1 MKEKKM
7 IDPLLAEKSSD
18 EELIALT
25 LKDQDYF
32 GEIIKRYQVKL
43 FNYIIRIS
51 GLAAEDAEDVLQ
63 DIFLKIYLNLN
74 DFDSGQKFSSWAY
87 AIAHNQVISQFRK
100 RQARPEGHAVNL
112 EDNAAKNLMIDFDL
126 LKDLDLRRAKELINK
141 VLEKLEPKYRE
152 ILVLKFL
159 TEQSYQEISDI
170 IKKPLGTVASL
181 MNKAKEEFRREVK
194 SQKINF

>member
-1 MKEKKM
+1 M
-7 IDPLLAEKSSD
+7 IDPLLAEKNSD

-25 LKDQDYF
+25 LKNQDYF

-43 FNYIIRIS
+43 FNYVVRIS
-51 GLAAEDAEDVLQ
+51 GLATEDAEDVLQ

-74 DFDSGQKFSSWAY
+74 DFDKSQKFSSWAY

-100 RQARPEGHAVNL
+100 RQVRPEGHAVNL

-141 VLEKLEPKYRE
+141 VLKKLEPKYRE

-181 MNKAKEEFRREVK
+181 MNKAKEEFRQEALK
-194 SQKINF
+194 QKINF

>member
-1 MKEKKM
+1 M

-43 FNYIIRIS
+43 FNYIVRIS

-74 DFDSGQKFSSWAY
+74 DFDKSQKFSSWAY

-100 RQARPEGHAVNL
+100 KQARPEGHAVNL

-141 VLEKLEPKYRE
+141 VLEKLDPKYRE

-181 MNKAKEEFRREVK
+181 MNKAKEEFRQEVAK
-194 SQKINF
+194 QKINF

>member
-1 MKEKKM
+1 M
-7 IDPLLAEKSSD
+7 IDSSLAEKSSD
-18 EELIALT
+18 EDLVALT

-32 GEIIKRYQVKL
+32 AELIKRYQTRL

-74 DFDSGQKFSSWAY
+74 DFDGGQKFSSWAY
-87 AIAHNQVISQFRK
+87 AISHNQVISQFRK

-112 EDNAAKNLMIDFDL
+112 EDSAAKNLMIDFDL
-126 LKDLDLRRAKELINK
+126 FKDLDLRRAKELIDR

-152 ILVLKFL
+152 VLVLKFL
-159 TEQSYQEISDI
+159 AEQSYQEISDI
-170 IKKPLGTVASL
+170 IKKPQGTVASL

-194 SQKINF
+194 AREINF

>member
-1 MKEKKM
+1 M

-18 EELIALT
+18 EVLVNLILGN
-25 LKDQDYF
+25 QDYF
-32 GEIIKRYQVKL
+32 AELIKRYQVRL

-51 GLAAEDAEDVLQ
+51 GLRTEDAEDVLQ

-74 DFDSGQKFSSWAY
+74 DFDKNQKFSSWAY

-126 LKDLDLRRAKELINK
+126 LKDLDLRRSKELINK
-141 VLEKLEPKYRE
+141 VLDNLDRKYRE
-152 ILVLKFL
+152 IIILKFL

-181 MNKAKEEFRREVK
+181 MNKAKEEFRKEVIR
-194 SQKINF
+194 QKINF

>member
-1 MKEKKM
+1 M
-7 IDPLLAEKSSD
+7 IDPILAEKSSD
-18 EELIALT
+18 EALIALT

-32 GEIIKRYQVKL
+32 AEIIKRYQVRL

-51 GLAAEDAEDVLQ
+51 GLIAEDAEDVLQ

-74 DFDSGQKFSSWAY
+74 DFDKNQKFSSWAY

-112 EDNAAKNLMIDFDL
+112 EDNAARNLMMDFDL
-126 LKDLDLRRAKELINK
+126 FKDLDLRRSKELIDK
-141 VLEKLEPKYRE
+141 VLASLDPKYRE

-181 MNKAKEEFRREVK
+181 MNRAKEEFRREVEK
-194 SQKINF
+194 QKINF

>member
-1 MKEKKM
+1 M
-7 IDPLLAEKSSD
+7 IDPSLSEKSSD
-18 EELIALT
+18 EDLVALT

-32 GEIIKRYQVKL
+32 AEIIKRYQVRL

-51 GLAAEDAEDVLQ
+51 GVRAEDAEDILQ

-74 DFDSGQKFSSWAY
+74 DFDRTQKFSSWAY
-87 AIAHNQVISQFRK
+87 AISHNQVISQFRK

-141 VLEKLEPKYRE
+141 VLDQLDPKYRE

-170 IKKPLGTVASL
+170 IKKPQGTVASL
-181 MNKAKEEFRREVK
+181 MNKAKEEFRREALK
-194 SQKINF
+194 QKINF

>member
-1 MKEKKM
+1 M
-7 IDPLLAEKSSD
+7 IDPSLSEKSSD
-18 EELIALT
+18 EELIVLT

-32 GEIIKRYQVKL
+32 AEIIKRYQVRL

-51 GLAAEDAEDVLQ
+51 GVRAEDAEDILQ

-74 DFDSGQKFSSWAY
+74 DFDRTQKFSSWAY
-87 AIAHNQVISQFRK
+87 AISHNQVISQFRK

-112 EDNAAKNLMIDFDL
+112 EDSAAKNLMIDFDL

-141 VLEKLEPKYRE
+141 VLANLDSKYRE

-170 IKKPLGTVASL
+170 IKKPQGTVASL
-181 MNKAKEEFRREVK
+181 MNKAKEEFRREALK
-194 SQKINF
+194 QKINF

>member
-1 MKEKKM
+1 M

-18 EELIALT
+18 EVLVNLILGN
-25 LKDQDYF
+25 QDYF
-32 GEIIKRYQVKL
+32 AELIKRYQVRL

-51 GLAAEDAEDVLQ
+51 GLRTEDAEDVLQ

-74 DFDSGQKFSSWAY
+74 DFDKNQKFSSWAY
-87 AIAHNQVISQFRK
+87 AIAHNQIISQFRK

-126 LKDLDLRRAKELINK
+126 LKDLDLRRSKELINK
-141 VLEKLEPKYRE
+141 VLDNLDRKYRE
-152 ILVLKFL
+152 IIILKFL

-181 MNKAKEEFRREVK
+181 MNKAKEEFRKEVIR
-194 SQKINF
+194 QKINF

>member
-1 MKEKKM
+1 M

-18 EELIALT
+18 EVLVNLILGN
-25 LKDQDYF
+25 QDYF
-32 GEIIKRYQVKL
+32 AELIKRYQVRL

-51 GLAAEDAEDVLQ
+51 GLRTEDAEDVLQ

-74 DFDSGQKFSSWAY
+74 DFDKNQKFSSWAY
-87 AIAHNQVISQFRK
+87 AIAHNQIISQFRK

-126 LKDLDLRRAKELINK
+126 LKDLDLRRSKELINK
-141 VLEKLEPKYRE
+141 VLDNLDRKYRE
-152 ILVLKFL
+152 IIILKFL

-181 MNKAKEEFRREVK
+181 MNKAQEEFRKEVIR
-194 SQKINF
+194 QKINF

>member
-1 MKEKKM
+1 M

-18 EELIALT
+18 EVLVNLILGN
-25 LKDQDYF
+25 QDYF
-32 GEIIKRYQVKL
+32 AELIKRYQVRL

-51 GLAAEDAEDVLQ
+51 GLRTEDAEDVLQ

-74 DFDSGQKFSSWAY
+74 DFDKNQKFSSWAY
-87 AIAHNQVISQFRK
+87 AIAHNQIISQFRK

-126 LKDLDLRRAKELINK
+126 LKDLDLRRSKELINK
-141 VLEKLEPKYRE
+141 VLDNLDRKYRE
-152 ILVLKFL
+152 IIILKFL

-181 MNKAKEEFRREVK
+181 MNKAKEEFRKEVIR
-194 SQKINF
+194 QKINFSI